1 MLNTVHT
8 AFCYDLTTS
17 CEDEEERDDGR
28 QPDMIQRRVNH
39 SSIVIN
45 KVLYVIGGSNGL
57 KCLKSIE
64 MMDLAPRIGQFNIKA

>member
-1 MLNTVHT
+1 MNTVGT
-8 AFCYDLTTS
+8 VFCYDLTTS
-17 CEDEEERDDGR
+17 REEKVEHDDGR

-64 MMDLAPRIGQFNIKA
+64 MMDLAPRRGYKN

>member
-1 MLNTVHT
+1 MLDTVHT
-8 AFCYDLTTS
+8 VFRYDLTTS
-17 CEDEEERDDGR
+17 CEEEEEHDDGR

-64 MMDLAPRIGQFNIKA
+64 MMDLVPRTGYEN